1 MMSYLLDTHTFLW
14 MAGDPSALSANVRE
28 IVEEKNHH
36 LYLSAA
42 SAWEIA
48 MLQQLK
54 RVELPDVP
62 QRFIPEALQQLN
74 ILPIPIGFTTAISAA
89 TLPFIHRDPFD
100 RLIIAEA
107 LKEKM
112 TVLTKDNLFE
122 SYGVKTV
129 WQ

>member
-1 MMSYLLDTHTFLW
+1 MHYLLDTHTFLW
-14 MAGDPSALSANVRE
+14 MAGDPLSLSEKVRV
-28 IVEEKNHH
+28 IVEEKNNH

-54 RVELPDVP
+54 RLELPDVP
-62 QRFIPEALQQLN
+62 QRFVAEALQQLSV
-74 ILPIPIGFTTAISAA
+74 LPIPIGFTTAISAA

-100 RLIIAEA
+100 RIIIAEA

-112 TVLTKDNLFE
+112 TVLTKDVLFK
-122 SYGVKTV
+122 SYGAKTV
-129 WQ
+129 WR

>member
-1 MMSYLLDTHTFLW
+1 MTYLLDTHTFLW
-14 MAGDPSALSANVRE
+14 MAGDPLSLPETVRE
-28 IVEEKNHH
+28 IVEEKNNH

-54 RVELPDVP
+54 RLDLPDVP
-62 QRFIPEALQQLN
+62 QRFIAEALQQLN
-74 ILPIPIGFTTAISAA
+74 VLPISIGFTTAISAA

-100 RLIIAEA
+100 RIIIAEA

-112 TVLTKDNLFE
+112 TILTKDVLFK

-129 WQ
+129 WR

>member
-1 MMSYLLDTHTFLW
+1 MSYLLDTHTFLW
-14 MAGDPSALSANVRE
+14 MAGDPLTLSEKVRE
-28 IVEEKNHH
+28 IVEDKNKL

-54 RVELPDVP
+54 RLELPDVP
-62 QRFIPEALQQLN
+62 QRFIAEALQQLDV
-74 ILPIPIGFTTAISAA
+74 LPIPIGFTTAISAA

-112 TVLTKDNLFE
+112 TVLTRDNLFK
-122 SYGVKTV
+122 SYGVTVV

>member
-1 MMSYLLDTHTFLW
+1 MSYLLDTHTFLW
-14 MAGDPSALSANVRE
+14 MAGDPVSLSENVRE
-28 IVEEKNHH
+28 IVEDKNNH

-54 RVELPDVP
+54 RLELPDVP
-62 QRFIPEALQQLN
+62 QRFIAEALQQLN
-74 ILPIPIGFTTAISAA
+74 VLPIPIGFTTAISAA

-112 TVLTKDNLFE
+112 TVLTRDVLFK

>member
-1 MMSYLLDTHTFLW
+1 MSYLLDTHTFLW
-14 MAGDPSALSANVRE
+14 MAGDLSSLSALVLE
-28 IVEEKNHH
+28 IAEEKNNP
-36 LYLSAA
+36 LFLSAA

-54 RVELPDVP
+54 RVDLPDMP
-62 QRFIPEALQQLN
+62 QRFIPEAMQRLSV
-74 ILPIPIGFTTAISAA
+74 LPIPIGFTTAILAA

-100 RLIIAEA
+100 RIIIAEA

-112 TVLTKDNLFE
+112 TVLTKDRQFAE
-122 SYGVKTV
+122 YGVKII

>member
-14 MAGDPSALSANVRE
+14 MAGDPLSLSEKVRE
-28 IVEEKNHH
+28 IVEEKNNR

-54 RVELPDVP
+54 RLELPDVP
-62 QRFIPEALQQLN
+62 RRFIAEALQQLN
-74 ILPIPIGFTTAISAA
+74 VLPISIGFTTAISAA

-122 SYGVKTV
+122 SYGVKV
-129 WQ
+129 LWL

>member
-1 MMSYLLDTHTFLW
+1 MTMPYLLDTLTFLW
-14 MAGDPSALSANVRE
+14 MAGDLSSLSTKVLE
-28 IVEEKNHH
+28 IVEEKNHQ
-36 LYLSAA
+36 LFLSAA

-62 QRFIPEALQQLN
+62 QRFIPEAMQKLHVMS
-74 ILPIPIGFTTAISAA
+74 IPIGFTTAISAA

-112 TVLTKDNLFE
+112 AVLTKDDLFAA
-122 SYGVKTV
+122 YGVQAV
-129 WQ
+129 W